1 MDRKAILKKFE
12 DELRQARKNFQEGKC
27 IPLEEFDWGL
37 PFQVSESRA
46 EYRIDPDA

>member
-1 MDRKAILKKFE
+1 MDKKTILKKFE

-37 PFQVSESRA
+37 PLHIAESRA
-46 EYRIDPDA
+46 KYCIEPNT